1 MIDSARRALEEI
13 DTASRRLATA
23 GIESSRL
30 DAELL
35 LAAAAGVSREA
46 AITGSLD
53 LSPATLKRFDVLI
66 GRREK
71 REPLA
76 YIVGHKEFY
85 SLDFEVTPAVLIPR
99 PETEFVVNAALEF
112 VAGKADARVLDI
124 GTGSGAIAI
133 PIAVNAPRARV
144 TAVDISSEALAVAS
158 RNARRHRVEDRLTFR
173 PADCFEVLDGGP
185 KLDTFD
191 VIASNPP
198 YLDDSEIAALE
209 ADVRGYE
216 PHVALS
222 AGSRGFEILQR
233 ILEAAPRHLARNGEL
248 IMEVGAGQAGAVAK
262 FVEEAGL
269 SAVSVINDF
278 AGHARVVRAQAVE
291 DATAKQWKK

>member
-76 YIVGHKEFY
+76 YIVGRKEFY

-99 PETEFVVNAALEF
+99 PETEFVVTAALECI
-112 VAGKADARVLDI
+112 ARKADARVLDI

-133 PIAVNAPRARV
+133 AVAVNALRSQI
-144 TAVDISSEALAVAS
+144 TAVDISADAIVVAS
-158 RNARRHRVEDRLTFR
+158 RNAQRHRVEDRLTFR
-173 PADCFEVLDGGP
+173 RADCFDVLDGGP
-185 KLDTFD
+185 ALETFD

-216 PHVALS
+216 PRVALS

-248 IMEVGAGQAGAVAK
+248 ILEVGAGQAGAVAK

-269 SAVSVINDF
+269 SAVTVINDF

>member
-1 MIDSARRALEEI
+1 MIDTARRALEEI

-35 LAAAAGVSREA
+35 LAAAAGVTREA

-53 LSPATLKRFDVLI
+53 MSPGTLKKFDVLI

-71 REPLA
+71 REPVA

-99 PETEFVVNAALEF
+99 PETEFVVTAALECI
-112 VAGKADARVLDI
+112 AGKADARVLDI

-133 PIAVNAPRARV
+133 AIAANATRARV
-144 TAVDISSEALAVAS
+144 TAVDISNEALEVAS

-173 PADCFEVLDGGP
+173 RADCFDVLDGRP
-185 KLDTFD
+185 ALETFD

-209 ADVRGYE
+209 ADVRSYE
-216 PHVALS
+216 PRVALS
-222 AGSRGFEILQR
+222 AGSRGHDILQR
-233 ILEAAPRHLARNGEL
+233 IVEAAPRHLARDGEL
-248 IMEVGAGQAGAVAK
+248 IMEVGAGQAAAVAK
-262 FVEEAGL
+262 LVEEAGL
-269 SAVSVINDF
+269 SAVAVINDF
-278 AGHARVVRAQAVE
+278 AGHARVVRARRSRA
-291 DATAKQWKK
+291 